1 MESQP
6 VKESTVLRKVAW
18 RLIPLLG
25 VLYLLAFLDR
35 VNVGF
40 AALTMNADLK
50 FSPRVFGTGA
60 GVFFIGYVLFGV
72 PSNLMLHRL
81 GARRWIGLIMV
92 AWGAISAAMA
102 LVRSPASFYALRFL
116 LGMAEAGFFPGMIL
130 YMTYWFPRQ
139 ERARLL
145 GAFMVAL
152 PLSSVVGAPISAAL
166 LDLDTSGL
174 RGWQWLFLLEGVP
187 ALVVGVMVLKYLTDR
202 PEEAEWLTPQE
213 RRVLIQSL
221 RDPTLANEPSHVR
234 YALTNPRVWALSAA
248 YFSLLVALYGYNFW
262 LPQIIQSLGDLNHRQ
277 IGVLAMVPNLA
288 AVLLIY
294 PWGRHSDETE
304 ERRWHLVI
312 PLLVAIA
319 GLAMA
324 AWTTLPAISMLALT
338 LGAVGIYCALPV
350 FWSLPTSQLRGAS
363 AAAGI
368 ALINAVGNIG
378 GYVGSSAVG
387 YLMQATGSYTDA
399 LVFLSAAL
407 AVAAMV
413 LVTTIFS
420 VTPPG

>member
-1 MESQP
+1 MQSEHT
-6 VKESTVLRKVAW
+6 KESTVLRKVAW
-18 RLIPLLG
+18 RLIPLMG

-40 AALTMNADLK
+40 AALTMNADLN
-50 FSPRVFGTGA
+50 FSPKVFGTGA
-60 GVFFIGYVLFGV
+60 GIFFIGYVLFGV
-72 PSNLMLHRL
+72 PSNLMMHRL

-102 LVRSPASFYALRFL
+102 LVRSPASFYVLRFL

-130 YMTYWFPRQ
+130 YMTYWFPRK

-152 PLSSVVGAPISAAL
+152 PLSSAIGAPISATL
-166 LDLDTSGL
+166 LDLDTSSL

-187 ALVVGVMVLKYLTDR
+187 AFVVGVIVLKYLTDR
-202 PEEAEWLTPQE
+202 PEEAEWLMHQE
-213 RRVLIQSL
+213 RAVLIQSL
-221 RDPTLANEPSHVR
+221 EDPTVADEPSHAR
-234 YALTNPRVWALSAA
+234 DALTNPRVWALSGV
-248 YFSLLVALYGYNFW
+248 YFSLLVALYGYSFW
-262 LPQIIQSLGDLNHRQ
+262 LPQIIQSLSPFSHQQ
-277 IGVLAMVPNLA
+277 IGVLTMLPNLA
-288 AVLLIY
+288 TVLLIY
-294 PWGRHSDETE
+294 PWGRHSDQTE
-304 ERRWHLVI
+304 ERRWHVVI
-312 PLLVAIA
+312 PLLLAAV

-324 AWTTLPAISMLALT
+324 AWAPLPTISMLALT

-350 FWSLPTSQLRGAS
+350 FWSLPSNHLRGAS

-387 YLMQATGSYTDA
+387 HLMQTTGSFTEA
-399 LVFLSAAL
+399 LLFLSAAL
-407 AVAAMV
+407 AVSAV
-413 LVTTIFS
+413 LATSTA
-420 VTPPG
+420 